1 MNKKRYQTPAVVD
14 LQAVTDMPIADG
26 ISIIDGSNN
35 EQWSKERQDD
45 LDDENANTGNGYGNL
60 W

>member
-35 EQWSKERQDD
+35 EQWSKERDD
-45 LDDENANTGNGYGNL
+45 KVEEPDKGIDGYGSL